1 MSQPLEHV
9 AGAAGAHTGANGNGH
24 TAGGTQAYVEQPTL
38 PHVVPYGQAPI
49 LPGQMHPVPVMP
61 PAPPRAPRSAG
72 FWAGTATV
80 GAIVAARLLVG
91 GFLIGQGTRMSN
103 AQVQSKLA
111 AQRHADAAQEQTD
124 LRAQQA
130 ELHSEAVAALRR
142 ATSAA
147 LNQGR
152 AQGQKAGYISGQNAG
167 FAAGQSTGYA
177 AGQSSGYAQGQID
190 GYTNGIQTG
199 TCLAN
204 FFYC

>member
-1 MSQPLEHV
+1 MTQPMEQA
-9 AGAAGAHTGANGNGH
+9 AGAGGAHTGANGNGR
-24 TAGGTQAYVEQPTL
+24 TAGVTQTYLEQPTL
-38 PHVVPYGQAPI
+38 PHGVPYGPPV
-49 LPGQMHPVPVMP
+49 LPVAMQPVPVMP
-61 PAPPRAPRSAG
+61 PAPPRAPRGAG
-72 FWAGTATV
+72 FWV
-80 GAIVAARLLVG
+80 GAAAIGAVVAALLLVG
-91 GFLIGQGTRMSN
+91 GFLFGQGTRMSN
-103 AQVQSKLA
+103 GQVQSKLS
-111 AQRHADAAQEQTD
+111 AQRQTDAAQEQTD

-142 ATSAA
+142 ASSAA
-147 LNQGR
+147 LAQGR

-167 FAAGQSTGYA
+167 YAAGQSSGYA